1 MLVTHGHWIIND
13 HCIGRC
19 VGRRRGHSGIGCYPG
34 CTCPA
39 RWKRRGITL
48 SKFSAR
54 RVTGSHADA
63 SSPDEPARLFAPKEA
78 SAASAATAA
87 ETKKRKQRTYR
98 NGNAA
103 NLLF

>member
-1 MLVTHGHWIIND
+1 MVTGSSTTTAL
-13 HCIGRC
+13 GGVSAGG
-19 VGRRRGHSGIGCYPG
+19 VGTPELDVTQVVLAQPG
-34 CTCPA
+34 GSA
-39 RWKRRGITL
+39 GGITL

-63 SSPDEPARLFAPKEA
+63 SSPDEPARLLAPKEA
-78 SAASAATAA
+78 SAVSAATAA